1 MLHTLSNP
9 ANPAWNCC
17 RENPGAVVT
26 YDDGSAMVVC
36 HRDSIAHFKPEQR
49 HPLPEDWKPE
59 EPSDLAKRLV
69 EDVRRYHFT
78 IATSDD
84 MAVAGGQSYRNSQA
98 LFLAAIRA
106 AYPDHNADAIYNLW
120 LDNMESVAYQVQY
133 LDNLDEHA
141 RQEWARY

>member
-26 YDDGSAMVVC
+26 YADGSAMVVC
-36 HRDSIAHFKPEQR
+36 KRDSVVHFKPEDR

-59 EPSDLAKRLV
+59 TPGDLAKRLV
-69 EDVRRYHFT
+69 EDVRRYHFEV
-78 IATSDD
+78 ATSDD
-84 MAVAGGQSYRNSQA
+84 MKIAGGQSYRNAQS
-98 LFLAAIRA
+98 LLMSAIRA

-120 LDNMESVAYQVQY
+120 LDNFESIAYQVEY
-133 LDNLDEHA
+133 LDKLDEHA
-141 RQEWARY
+141 RNEWARY